1 MGASFAVSA
10 GTPSTFPD
18 FPDAWLRKPS
28 GCRTGPRYCCTISP
42 KTLPRRP
49 CGLIAERTTL
59 LLGLRHMAQFLFQ
72 VADLIAQ
79 PRGKFEL
86 ELFRGGVHLFAHLTD
101 EIG

>member
-1 MGASFAVSA
+1 MRFQPARPLLFPIFPTLGCASRLAVEPVYA
-10 GTPSTFPD
+10 IAAPS
-18 FPDAWLRKPS
+18 R
-28 GCRTGPRYCCTISP
+28 RN
-42 KTLPRRP
+42 TLPRRP